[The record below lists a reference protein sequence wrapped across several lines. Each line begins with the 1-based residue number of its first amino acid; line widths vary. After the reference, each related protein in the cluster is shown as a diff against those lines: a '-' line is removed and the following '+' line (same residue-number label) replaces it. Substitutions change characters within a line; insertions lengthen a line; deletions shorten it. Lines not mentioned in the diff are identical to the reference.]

1 MSPVKSVCVF
11 CGARTG
17 VNPAWRDAA
26 AELGRGMAERGLEL
40 VYGGGRIGIMGEV
53 AQACQ
58 ENGGRVIGIIPD
70 FLEKAEVGNRTCD
83 ELVVVGSMHERKS
96 LMTERSDAFVVMPG
110 GIGSLE
116 EFFEVLTWR
125 TLKLHDKPIVVVDI
139 DGCWT
144 PLADLI
150 DRLIENGF
158 AGEETRRAVSI
169 VDNLDDLF
177 DLLERAHSQEAFD
190 SEKT

>member
-1 MSPVKSVCVF
+1 MNPVKSVCVF

-17 VNPAWRDAA
+17 NNPVWRDAA
-26 AELGRGMAERGLEL
+26 GDLGRGMAERGLEL
-40 VYGGGRIGIMGEV
+40 IYGGGRIGIMGDV

-58 ENGGRVIGIIPD
+58 ENGGRVVGIIPD

-83 ELVVVGSMHERKS
+83 ELIVVDSMHERKS

-139 DGCWT
+139 GGCWT
-144 PLADLI
+144 PLADLV

-158 AGEETRRAVSI
+158 AGEETRRAVSF

-177 DLLERAHSQEAFD
+177 DLLERAHSQDAFD
-190 SEKT
+190 AEKT